1 MNDSLQN
8 ATPNETARLTAPIL
22 CDDASLHF
30 SAFRQGWGYAAFKLP
45 VAVICNMLGT
55 AGATAEQLLAGFEE
69 NKERISVAIA
79 RRELRTDGKRVQL
92 SVSDF

>member
-8 ATPNETARLTAPIL
+8 ATPTETTRLTAPTL

-45 VAVICNMLGT
+45 VDVICTMLGN
-55 AGATAEQLLAGFEE
+55 AGATADQILAGFEE
-69 NKERISVAIA
+69 HKERISIAIA
-79 RRELRTDGKRVQL
+79 RRELHTDGKRVQL
-92 SVSDF
+92 SASDF

>member
-8 ATPNETARLTAPIL
+8 ATPDETTRLTAPIL

-45 VAVICNMLGT
+45 VDVICNMLGN
-55 AGATAEQLLAGFEE
+55 AGATSDQILAGFEQ
-69 NKERISVAIA
+69 NKERISDAIA
-79 RRELRTDGKRVQL
+79 RLERQPDGKRILL
-92 SVSDF
+92 SASDF